1 MKLYSLVAI
10 LAILYILYYI
20 VTKYLLNI
28 FNLKEIIV
36 TSHIISA
43 FIVLFF
49 LKDDLVSSVKKINYK
64 FILLIILACI
74 GIACTS
80 FEIIA
85 VDSNINIG
93 IIESLANA
101 IYLPTIALI
110 SFYFY
115 KNKLSKINL
124 IGIILIAIGSCFVM
138 KLD

>member
-93 IIESLANA
+93 IIEKQP
-101 IYLPTIALI
+101 Y
-110 SFYFY
+110 YE
-115 KNKLSKINL
+115 
-124 IGIILIAIGSCFVM
+124 IL
-138 KLD
+138 